1 MRKRSTQAIQ
11 RQSRWQAIVRGHQ
24 ASGQSVRAYCR
35 QAGIEES
42 AFYWWRRELAR
53 RSEERS
59 DGFPSGRKAPRS
71 RSTRSAV
78 RGTPGAMADVGFLP
92 VQVAAGGCLK
102 AGGSLELVLGGERV
116 LRIPPGFDR
125 QTLREV
131 LAVLEVRPC

>member
-11 RQSRWQAIVRGHQ
+11 RQSRWQEIIRGHRQ
-24 ASGQSVRAYCR
+24 SGQSVRAYCH

-53 RSEERS
+53 RRGEHRNGS
-59 DGFPSGRKAPRS
+59 PPGRKVPRG
-71 RSTRSAV
+71 RSARSAA
-78 RGTPGAMADVGFLP
+78 RGTFGAVAEVGFLP
-92 VQVAAGGCLK
+92 VQVAAGRSPESGR
-102 AGGSLELVLGGERV
+102 SLEFVLSGDRV

-125 QTLREV
+125 QTLRDV

>member
-1 MRKRSTQAIQ
+1 MKKRSEQAIQ
-11 RQSRWQAIVRGHQ
+11 RRSHWQEIVRGQ
-24 ASGQSVRAYCR
+24 RQSGQSVRAYCR

-53 RSEERS
+53 RSGKHS

-71 RSTRSAV
+71 RSVRSAA
-78 RGTPGAMADVGFLP
+78 RSTSGAMAEAGFLP
-92 VQVAAGGCLK
+92 VQVAAVRSRE
-102 AGGSLELVLGGERV
+102 AGGSLEIVLGGDRV

-131 LAVLEVRPC
+131 LTVLEVRPC